1 MRKDLPPTGPEGPER
16 PDDLDDLELDPDLDL
31 EVVARLRLSIA
42 RLARRLRQE
51 AGTGL
56 SPSQHSALIT
66 IAVHGPLTL
75 GRLARIEQVAPP
87 TITRIAV
94 KLEDDGLV
102 ARTVDPSDRRVSRV
116 AITAEGERRL
126 EHGRSRRNAWLA
138 QRLRTFPPDQRRRL
152 EAALDVLD
160 ALAASAESDP
170 STTDPTTTDIPNEAS
185 PTQTRTTHTT
195 TTTRT
200 AKTTTARASAR

>member
-1 MRKDLPPTGPEGPER
+1 MRKDLRPTDR
-16 PDDLDDLELDPDLDL
+16 DLDPDLDEL

-66 IAVHGPLTL
+66 VAVHGPLTL
-75 GRLARIEQVAPP
+75 GHLARVEQVSPP

-102 ARTVDPSDRRVSRV
+102 VRSVDPHDRRVSHV
-116 AITAEGERRL
+116 QITTEGTRRL
-126 EHGRSRRNAWLA
+126 DHGRSRRNAWLA
-138 QRLRTFPPDQRRRL
+138 ERLRTFDPDERRRL
-152 EAALDVLD
+152 EDALDVLE
-160 ALAASAESDP
+160 ALATSPEDVARDAMRDVTEDV
-170 STTDPTTTDIPNEAS
+170 TTTPTTT
-185 PTQTRTTHTT
+185 R
-195 TTTRT
+195 
-200 AKTTTARASAR
+200 

>member
-1 MRKDLPPTGPEGPER
+1 MRKDLPPTVPAEGAEQ
-16 PDDLDDLELDPDLDL
+16 LDDL

-66 IAVHGPLTL
+66 ITLHGPLTL

-87 TITRIAV
+87 TITRIVV

-102 ARTVDPSDRRVSRV
+102 ARTVDPTDRRVSRV
-116 AITAEGERRL
+116 AITTEGERRL
-126 EHGRSRRNAWLA
+126 DHGRNRRNVWLA
-138 QRLRTFPPDQRRRL
+138 QRLRTFPPADRRRL
-152 EAALDVLD
+152 EAALDVLE
-160 ALAASAESDP
+160 ALAASPEGDVGTIDA
-170 STTDPTTTDIPNEAS
+170 TDAPAAVI
-185 PTQTRTTHTT
+185 R
-195 TTTRT
+195 
-200 AKTTTARASAR
+200 

>member
-1 MRKDLPPTGPEGPER
+1 MRKDLPTDIDQL
-16 PDDLDDLELDPDLDL
+16 DDLDEL

-66 IAVHGPLTL
+66 VAVHGPLTL

-94 KLEDDGLV
+94 KLEEDGLV
-102 ARTVDPSDRRVSRV
+102 ARTVDPADRRVSRV
-116 AITAEGERRL
+116 QVTAEGERRL
-126 EHGRSRRNAWLA
+126 EHGRNRRNAWLA
-138 QRLRTFPPDQRRRL
+138 QRLRTFPPADQRRL
-152 EAALDVLD
+152 EAALDVLE
-160 ALAASAESDP
+160 ALAASAEDDGP
-170 STTDPTTTDIPNEAS
+170 VAGTLDTAAA
-185 PTQTRTTHTT
+185 TR
-195 TTTRT
+195 
-200 AKTTTARASAR
+200 

>member
-1 MRKDLPPTGPEGPER
+1 MRKDLPPDPAKSTEDV
-16 PDDLDDLELDPDLDL
+16 DDVDLEVDL

-66 IAVHGPLTL
+66 ITLHGPLTL

-94 KLEDDGLV
+94 KLEEDGLV
-102 ARTVDPSDRRVSRV
+102 ARTVDPADRRVSRV
-116 AITAEGERRL
+116 AVTAEGERRL
-126 EHGRSRRNAWLA
+126 EHGRNRRNAWLA
-138 QRLRTFPPDQRRRL
+138 QRLRTFPPAQQRRL
-152 EAALDVLD
+152 AAALDVLEE
-160 ALAASAESDP
+160 LAASAGSADSDL
-170 STTDPTTTDIPNEAS
+170 STTDAVDAPATV
-185 PTQTRTTHTT
+185 R
-195 TTTRT
+195 
-200 AKTTTARASAR
+200 

>member
-1 MRKDLPPTGPEGPER
+1 MRKDLRTADVHSV
-16 PDDLDDLELDPDLDL
+16 DDLDDL

-66 IAVHGPLTL
+66 IVLHGPLTL

-94 KLEDDGLV
+94 KLEEDGLV
-102 ARTVDPSDRRVSRV
+102 VRTVDPTDRRVSRV
-116 AITAEGERRL
+116 QVTAEGERRL
-126 EHGRSRRNAWLA
+126 EHGRNRRNAWLA
-138 QRLRTFPPDQRRRL
+138 ERLRTFEPEQRRQL
-152 EAALDVLD
+152 EAALGVLE
-160 ALAASAESDP
+160 ALAASPEGDVAATGPADAPTSP
-170 STTDPTTTDIPNEAS
+170 NPATTA
-185 PTQTRTTHTT
+185 TT
-195 TTTRT
+195 TTTPNEARPT
-200 AKTTTARASAR
+200 NATKSTTAPAAVR

>member
-1 MRKDLPPTGPEGPER
+1 MRNDWDAEDE
-16 PDDLDDLELDPDLDL
+16 L

-66 IAVHGPLTL
+66 IVLHGPLTL
-75 GRLARIEQVAPP
+75 GRLAKIEQVSPP

-102 ARTVDPSDRRVSRV
+102 ARHVDPTDRRISRV
-116 AITAEGERRL
+116 QITAEGERRL
-126 EHGRSRRNAWLA
+126 DHGRNRRNAWLA
-138 QRLRTFPPDQRRRL
+138 QRLRTFEPEQRRHL
-152 EAALDVLD
+152 EAALDILE
-160 ALAASAESDP
+160 ALAASPENETD
-170 STTDPTTTDIPNEAS
+170 STNEAEDTTNTIDA
-185 PTQTRTTHTT
+185 PTALR
-195 TTTRT
+195 
-200 AKTTTARASAR
+200 

>member
-1 MRKDLPPTGPEGPER
+1 MRNDWDAVRDGVG
-16 PDDLDDLELDPDLDL
+16 DDDEL

-66 IAVHGPLTL
+66 IVLHGPLTL
-75 GRLARIEQVAPP
+75 GRLAKIEQVSPP

-102 ARTVDPSDRRVSRV
+102 ARHVDPTDRRVSRV
-116 AITAEGERRL
+116 QITAEGERRL
-126 EHGRSRRNAWLA
+126 DHGRNRRNAWLA
-138 QRLRTFPPDQRRRL
+138 QRLRAFEPEQRRHL
-152 EAALDVLD
+152 AAALDILE
-160 ALAASAESDP
+160 ALAASPEDETED
-170 STTDPTTTDIPNEAS
+170 TTNTIDAPIAL
-185 PTQTRTTHTT
+185 R
-195 TTTRT
+195 
-200 AKTTTARASAR
+200 

>member
-1 MRKDLPPTGPEGPER
+1 MRNDLLPTGAAEDANDIDELA
-16 PDDLDDLELDPDLDL
+16 DLDDLAVDL
-31 EVVARLRLSIA
+31 EVVARLRLTIA

-66 IAVHGPLTL
+66 ITLHGPLTL

-102 ARTVDPSDRRVSRV
+102 ARTVDPTDRRVSRV

-126 EHGRSRRNAWLA
+126 EHGRNRRNAWLA
-138 QRLRTFPPDQRRRL
+138 QRLRTFPPAEQRRL
-152 EAALDVLD
+152 EAAVDVLE
-160 ALAASAESDP
+160 ALAASAESDTG
-170 STTDPTTTDIPNEAS
+170 SLDPAD
-185 PTQTRTTHTT
+185 
-195 TTTRT
+195 T
-200 AKTTTARASAR
+200 ATADTATAR

>member
-1 MRKDLPPTGPEGPER
+1 MRKDLPPNRTAEGTEQ
-16 PDDLDDLELDPDLDL
+16 LDDL

-66 IAVHGPLTL
+66 ITLHGPLTL

-87 TITRIAV
+87 TITRIVV

-102 ARTVDPSDRRVSRV
+102 ARTVDPTDRRVTRV
-116 AITAEGERRL
+116 AVTTEGERRL
-126 EHGRSRRNAWLA
+126 DHGRNRRNVWLA
-138 QRLRTFPPDQRRRL
+138 QRLGTFPPADRRRL
-152 EAALDVLD
+152 AAALDVLE
-160 ALAASAESDP
+160 ALAASPEGDVAPIDATGTP
-170 STTDPTTTDIPNEAS
+170 A
-185 PTQTRTTHTT
+185 
-195 TTTRT
+195 
-200 AKTTTARASAR
+200 TAR

>member
-1 MRKDLPPTGPEGPER
+1 MRKDLRTTG
-16 PDDLDDLELDPDLDL
+16 LDDNDDNDDL

-66 IAVHGPLTL
+66 VVLHGPLTL

-94 KLEDDGLV
+94 KLEEDGLV
-102 ARTVDPSDRRVSRV
+102 ARTVDPTDRRVSRV
-116 AITAEGERRL
+116 QITAEGERRL
-126 EHGRSRRNAWLA
+126 EHGRNRRNAWLA
-138 QRLRTFPPDQRRRL
+138 ERLRTFEPEQRRQL
-152 EAALDVLD
+152 EAALGVLES
-160 ALAASAESDP
+160 LAASPESD
-170 STTDPTTTDIPNEAS
+170 TTNTPA
-185 PTQTRTTHTT
+185 
-195 TTTRT
+195 
-200 AKTTTARASAR
+200 AVG